1 MRLPHCFLA
10 FLLLISVKPLLAH
23 IPALH
28 SVKGR
33 VVKIVDG
40 DTYDLLLPDGT
51 LRIRMEGIDAPEKG
65 MAYYHA
71 AKNYLGALCSGKV
84 IRAEYQK
91 TDRYGRC
98 LAKSYLPDG
107 TELSASMLAAG
118 MAWHYKKYNQ
128 EAYLDRLE
136 RQARK
141 ARKGLWA
148 ESNPIAPWDYRK
160 ARRKK

>member
-1 MRLPHCFLA
+1 MRYILILLVLLPLGE
-10 FLLLISVKPLLAH
+10 LSAH
-23 IPALH
+23 IMALRTFT
-28 SVKGR
+28 GR
-33 VVKIVDG
+33 VVKVIDG
-40 DTYDLLLPDGT
+40 DTYDLLLSDGT
-51 LRIRMEGIDAPEKG
+51 VRIRMEGIDAPEKG

-71 AKNYLGALCSGKV
+71 AKNYLGGLCQGKM
-84 IRAEYQK
+84 IRTEYTQ
-91 TDRYGRC
+91 TDRYGRY

-107 TELSASMLAAG
+107 SELSASMLAAG